1 MGFSYGPLMRLY
13 GTNGSPRK
21 IPFPNTSCVTASIT
35 TKTDDQ
41 VMTVRLRVTTF
52 GVAARSA
59 AMMKSNRYSSHLLT
73 NPFTLNHGWLLTM
86 IDSAQT
92 PRYAPTASATE
103 RGEREAQMV
112 VPREVGASRATSQPT
127 NRTPNMISIAALE
140 NGNKKSST

>member
-13 GTNGSPRK
+13 GTNGNPRK

-41 VMTVRLRVTTF
+41 VMTVRLLVTTF

-73 NPFTLNHGWLLTM
+73 NPFTLNHGWPLTR

-92 PRYAPTASATE
+92 HRYTPTASATG
-103 RGEREAQMV
+103 RREREVQMV
-112 VPREVGASRATSQPT
+112 VAREGGASRATSHPSK
-127 NRTPNMISIAALE
+127 RTPNATSTAALE
-140 NGNKKSST
+140 H